1 MTETFWSAKLKP
13 ICQLSSHS
21 FIPSVSHQTNTTCEM
36 DSYLLFRGTKRLH
49 LRPDDLS
56 LGKISLI
63 FKVQESSIFL
73 LDDHNQ
79 VFLPSEDGIF
89 DQDRMVPGGHYEV
102 NGDATEEDGASRPSA
117 SPQVQFAFRRPS
129 STPFAAGISP
139 RPSGP
144 KMMQKSILI
153 ADIIDGKPVTSR
165 AVTVKFSEFEATV
178 PSISTKVNEALGQ
191 ESLILVDS
199 QGNQLVDSDGTR
211 GSAFWRQHARK
222 VFAVP
227 EAEKRGCEAT
237 KEGEKA
243 TRLCL
248 WRTIWK
254 LCPES

>member
-1 MTETFWSAKLKP
+1 
-13 ICQLSSHS
+13 
-21 FIPSVSHQTNTTCEM
+21 M